1 MGIVDE
7 DIERVRS
14 AVSIVD
20 VVTPVTQ
27 LRRVGRNWV
36 GLCPFHA
43 EKSGSFNVREETGR
57 YKCFGCGAGGDVI
70 TFVRETEHLDF
81 AAAVEFLAVKA
92 GIQLRYTTG
101 GEGRERQHRKKLVD
115 SMHRAVDWYHERLLK
130 APDAGQARAYLR
142 SRGIDGE
149 TARAFRIGW
158 APDAWDELVKRAGIP
173 SDDLRETGLAHLSKR
188 QTLIDAF
195 RNRVLFPIFNENGE
209 PVAFG
214 GRILPGSPDPAKYKN
229 SPETTIYAKSKTLY
243 GLNWAKNDI
252 VNTDQVVVCEGY
264 TDVIGFHTA
273 GIPRAVATCGT
284 ALTEE
289 HVRLLTRFAKR
300 VVLAF
305 DADAAGQAAADRF
318 YEWETKYQM
327 SVAVLQLPKGAD
339 PADMARKDP
348 AGLRDAV
355 EHALPFLGFRLQR
368 VLKAGSVT
376 TPEGRARLA
385 EQAMAI
391 VNEHP
396 NPNVRTIY
404 AGEVA
409 AHCGLPVND
418 LVKMAQRRTSKVR
431 ADIARPAT
439 GGRRDSAEVVALS
452 LLAHRWDDIAE
463 LLVEPLFADPV
474 NLAAFRA
481 LAEAGDVNKAIE
493 IADPEARELLEE
505 IAVRDIECEPVV
517 EAYRLIGTATRRLI
531 NELRRGADLSA
542 GAELGEAQRRAEW
555 LDDPDPHRG
564 SESADWLLSWLL
576 RRSEE
581 RG

>member
-20 VVTPVTQ
+20 LIQPVTT

-57 YKCFGCGAGGDVI
+57 YKCFGCGAGGDAI
-70 TFVRETEHLDF
+70 TFVRETEHVDF
-81 AAAVEFLAVKA
+81 ATAVEHLAVKA

-101 GEGRERQHRKKLVD
+101 GEGKERQHRKRLVD
-115 SMHRAVDWYHERLLK
+115 AMDRAVDWYHERLLT
-130 APDAGQARAYLR
+130 APDAGPARAYLR
-142 SRGIDGE
+142 SRGIDGA

-158 APDAWDELVKRAGIP
+158 APDAWDELVRHAGIKA
-173 SDDLRETGLAHLSKR
+173 DDLRETGLAHLSRR

-195 RNRVLFPIFNENGE
+195 RNRVLFPIFTESGE
-209 PVAFG
+209 AVAFG

-229 SPETTIYAKSKTLY
+229 SPETPIYAKSKTLY
-243 GLNWAKNDI
+243 GLNYAKSDI
-252 VNTDQVVVCEGY
+252 VAADQAIVCEGY

-273 GIPRAVATCGT
+273 GMPRAVATCGT

-327 SVAVLQLPKGAD
+327 TVAVLQLPKGAD
-339 PADMARKDP
+339 PADLARTDP
-348 AGLRDAV
+348 AALRDAV
-355 EHALPFLGFRLQR
+355 DHALPFLGFRLQR
-368 VLKAGSVT
+368 VLRNNAVN
-376 TPEGRARLA
+376 TPESRARVA
-385 EQAMAI
+385 EMAMAI

-409 AHCGLPVND
+409 AHCGLPVSE

-431 ADIARPAT
+431 VEAPRVTAM
-439 GGRRDSAEVVALS
+439 RRDSAEVVALS

-463 LLVEPLFADPV
+463 LLVEPLFSDPV

-481 LAEAGDVNKAIE
+481 LADTGDVNKAIE
-493 IADPEARELLEE
+493 VADPEARELLEE
-505 IAVRDIECEPVV
+505 IAVRDIDCEPLV
-517 EAYRLIGTATRRLI
+517 EAYRLIASATNRMI
-531 NELRRGADLSA
+531 NELRRTTDVSVAADL
-542 GAELGEAQRRAEW
+542 AEAKRRAEW
-555 LDDPDPHRG
+555 LDDPDPQRG

-576 RRSEE
+576 RRTEE